1 MASKEVKLIIKYL
14 TKKNLGLKCF
24 TGETFKV
31 ANFLQVLHQKLMQW
45 EHFQMLLWGQ
55 YSKYRQRH
63 YKKTINKNIL

>member
-31 ANFLQVLHQKLMQW
+31 ANFLQVLHQKLMQ
-45 EHFQMLLWGQ
+45 
-55 YSKYRQRH
+55 
-63 YKKTINKNIL
+63 